1 MKNNSQ
7 KGFASSAVII
17 IVAIVLIAG
26 GIVYFS
32 KDKSLMMEEE
42 DAMIKTD
49 ESVMTNDRMME
60 EENEMMEDDSGAMK
74 YSGEVLA
81 GISAPLLDFKKGD
94 YDAAM
99 KTDKT
104 VVLFFYADW
113 CPICRAEFPLM
124 QEVFNGLTTE
134 DVVGFR
140 VNYND
145 DNTDSDEKDLA
156 REFGVAYQHT
166 KVFVKNGERISKS
179 PEGWSKERYESEINK
194 AVIQ

>member
-7 KGFASSAVII
+7 KGFAPSAVII
-17 IVAIVLIAG
+17 IVALVLIAG
-26 GIVYFS
+26 GIAYFS
-32 KDKSLMMEEE
+32 KDKSSMVEEE
-42 DAMIKTD
+42 DTMIKPD
-49 ESVMTNDRMME
+49 ENAMMDDVINK
-60 EENEMMEDDSGAMK
+60 EENEMMEDDSAAMK
-74 YSGEVLA
+74 YSGAVLA
-81 GISAPLLDFKKGD
+81 GISAPLLDFKKAD
-94 YDAAM
+94 YDAAV

-124 QEVFNGLTTE
+124 QEAFNGLTTE

-145 DNTDSDEKDLA
+145 DNTDSDERDLA

-166 KVFVKNGERISKS
+166 KVFVKNGERILKS

-194 AVIQ
+194 AIIQ